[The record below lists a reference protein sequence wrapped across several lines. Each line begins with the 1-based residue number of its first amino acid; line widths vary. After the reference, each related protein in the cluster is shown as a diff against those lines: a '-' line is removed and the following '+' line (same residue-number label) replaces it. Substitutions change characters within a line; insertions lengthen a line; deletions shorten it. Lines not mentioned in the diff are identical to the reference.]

1 MNPYVVLG
9 GLAALAVAG
18 AVGFGLGDRLK
29 QAEWD
34 AATIKAQ
41 KSDQSAQKGTGNAI
55 AQAKTESVRVVTR
68 IKTVTREVPVY
79 RDAQCSHTD
88 GVFHDLNGALRGA
101 GDSGM
106 PGGSGGAAG
115 PDDGRDHG
123 QVD

>member
-1 MNPYVVLG
+1 MNPYTILG
-9 GLAALAVAG
+9 AVSVSAAALGLSYCQGRIDGAASVVAT
-18 AVGFGLGDRLK
+18 
-29 QAEWD
+29 QA
-34 AATIKAQ
+34 KA
-41 KSDQSAQKGTGNAI
+41 DQSAQKGTGNAI

-115 PDDGRDHG
+115 PNDGRDHG